1 VFFGRQRPGVAA
13 LCVGPEHMRIARII
27 LRIVGGVGFWLWP
40 FLCGLA
46 WLFRGFK
53 PGGAQG
59 GLTAF
64 QGWLCFL
71 APTVAFTYY
80 LCVAEMRWTRR
91 LFIVGMI
98 VQAGM
103 LVTVITLSS
112 RTDGGFL
119 VAPLLLVGPM
129 AWLFYAVRVRETHN
143 AAQQSGSSP

>member
-1 VFFGRQRPGVAA
+1 VI
-13 LCVGPEHMRIARII
+13 LIVGPEHMRTARTI
-27 LRIVGGVGFWLWP
+27 LRIVGGVGFLLWP

-91 LFIVGMI
+91 LFVVGMI
-98 VQAGM
+98 AQAGM
-103 LVTVITLSS
+103 LAAVITLSS
-112 RTDGGFL
+112 CTDGGVL
-119 VAPLLLVGPM
+119 VAALLLVGPM

-143 AAQQSGSSP
+143 AAQQSGSSQ